1 MCAYQHHERPK
12 RDSSPSAII
21 TRNQRSNPALKH
33 INDQAFGSN
42 AGVNTPNKER
52 AKDRLGRMRD
62 TPTSSGQNSP
72 TNVSRHDPMNGTNS
86 HDRALRKHSRRQHRV
101 HHDHHHYHLK
111 NGLQSPRTQGIS
123 QHTNGFIR
131 SHSHQAHHGSP
142 FANPHEQLGRHFLS
156 KTNLSL
162 QNLSSLGKLVD
173 DRTGYHEDK
182 RVSDEELSRIGKQK
196 NGKQLRE
203 YYEKL
208 NEILD
213 GWREVD
219 EILDS
224 KFPEE
229 VMLRF
234 GSVEEVERFNGN
246 RKRLPWLEGELD
258 SEGTESGYQEES
270 EESDDDDLHR
280 KNGRSSF
287 ARAASALSGWFGGN
301 TGTPPQQ
308 KANPYISGR
317 DEEQALLSSSAPGPP
332 TFAQKYGSTSPYRNA
347 GPGLTTINDDN
358 GVEEDGNDESMPSLS
373 GKERA
378 GRMSHSPPN
387 VGTVRSATPSGQTPR
402 ALENGAVSSKLNKTN
417 TINGKP
423 RKKLYRRRSQ
433 EDSGTASDDEF
444 DEDDEDDGVIQ
455 AGKLDAKIAAE
466 HEERQ
471 SRAKTRE
478 VVIPGTNG
486 ETIKADDVERNQST
500 STDRERQ
507 NKAAQLGGVS
517 ERERMR
523 LLQHVPGRQERE
535 GEREKGVQF
544 AININLAVNV
554 LLLAGKAIAV
564 VSSNSVSLIA
574 SLVDSALD
582 LLSTVIIF
590 GTSKAI
596 SYRSFHTY
604 FKYPVGKKRFE
615 PLGVV
620 IFAVLMIASFCQVLV
635 ESVER
640 LFAVMRTGAEAPG
653 EAAELPLIGIAFMV
667 LTIIIKT
674 FMWFIYRKSH
684 SSGVRAV
691 AQDAENDVVFNI
703 ASLIFPV
710 VGSKL
715 GWPALDPIG
724 GICLSIYIIAEW
736 LETLTETVTKLS
748 GAVGESQDISRA
760 LYLIV
765 RFRSVN
771 SVSAL
776 EVYHAG
782 DDMIVEAD
790 VVLPHT
796 MALKEAH
803 DAGEVITYGM
813 ELLSGIERS
822 YIHLD
827 YNPGGQAGHVT
838 QRG

>member
-1 MCAYQHHERPK
+1 M
-12 RDSSPSAII
+12 I
-21 TRNQRSNPALKH
+21 RN
-33 INDQAFGSN
+33 
-42 AGVNTPNKER
+42 
-52 AKDRLGRMRD
+52 
-62 TPTSSGQNSP
+62 
-72 TNVSRHDPMNGTNS
+72 
-86 HDRALRKHSRRQHRV
+86 HS
-101 HHDHHHYHLK
+101 Y
-111 NGLQSPRTQGIS
+111 
-123 QHTNGFIR
+123 
-131 SHSHQAHHGSP
+131 QAHHGSP
-142 FANPHEQLGRHFLS
+142 FANPNEQLGRHFLS
-156 KTNLSL
+156 KNNLSL
-162 QNLSSLGKLVD
+162 QNLSSLGRLVD

-182 RVSDEELSRIGKQK
+182 RVSDEELNRIGKQK
-196 NGKQLRE
+196 NGKELRE

-219 EILDS
+219 EILD
-224 KFPEE
+224 
-229 VMLRF
+229 M
-234 GSVEEVERFNGN
+234 
-246 RKRLPWLEGELD
+246 
-258 SEGTESGYQEES
+258 
-270 EESDDDDLHR
+270 
-280 KNGRSSF
+280 
-287 ARAASALSGWFGGN
+287 
-301 TGTPPQQ
+301 
-308 KANPYISGR
+308 
-317 DEEQALLSSSAPGPP
+317 
-332 TFAQKYGSTSPYRNA
+332 
-347 GPGLTTINDDN
+347 
-358 GVEEDGNDESMPSLS
+358 
-373 GKERA
+373 
-378 GRMSHSPPN
+378 
-387 VGTVRSATPSGQTPR
+387 
-402 ALENGAVSSKLNKTN
+402 
-417 TINGKP
+417 
-423 RKKLYRRRSQ
+423 
-433 EDSGTASDDEF
+433 
-444 DEDDEDDGVIQ
+444 
-455 AGKLDAKIAAE
+455 
-466 HEERQ
+466 
-471 SRAKTRE
+471 
-478 VVIPGTNG
+478 
-486 ETIKADDVERNQST
+486 ERNQST

-507 NKAAQLGGVS
+507 SKAAQLGGVS
-517 ERERMR
+517 ERDRMR

-635 ESVER
+635 ESIER
-640 LFAVMRTGAEAPG
+640 LFAVMRTGTEAPG
-653 EAAELPLIGIAFMV
+653 ESAELPLIGIAFMV
-667 LTIIIKT
+667 LTIIIKA

-724 GICLSIYIIAEW
+724 GVCLSIYIIAEW

-748 GAVGESQDISRA
+748 GAVGSSHDISRA
-760 LYLIV
+760 LYLIL

-827 YNPGGQAGHVT
+827 YNARGQAGHVA

>member
-1 MCAYQHHERPK
+1 MCAYQQHERPK

-21 TRNQRSNPALKH
+21 ARKKRGNPALVS
-33 INDQAFGSN
+33 INDPAFGSN
-42 AGVNTPNKER
+42 AVTTTPDKER
-52 AKDRLGRMRD
+52 AKDRLGKMRD
-62 TPTSSGQNSP
+62 TPSSSGQNSP
-72 TNVSRHDPMNGTNS
+72 TFDSKNGTNS
-86 HDRALRKHSRRQHRV
+86 HDRALRKQARRQHRV

-111 NGLQSPRTQGIS
+111 NGAQSPGSHSFSHQK
-123 QHTNGFIR
+123 HAKIR
-131 SHSHQAHHGSP
+131 NHSHQAHHGSP
-142 FANPHEQLGRHFLS
+142 FANPNDQIGRHFLS

-162 QNLSSLGKLVD
+162 QDLSSLGKLVD

-182 RVSDEELSRIGKQK
+182 RVSDAELSRIGKQK
-196 NGKQLRE
+196 NGKEIRE

-229 VMLRF
+229 VMLKF
-234 GSVEEVERFNGN
+234 GSVEEVEQFNGN
-246 RKRLPWLEGELD
+246 RKRLPWLEGELE

-270 EESDDDDLHR
+270 EESDDELHR
-280 KNGRSSF
+280 KNGRSSL

-301 TGTPPQQ
+301 SATPPHQR
-308 KANPYISGR
+308 AGLYGPGR
-317 DEEQALLSSSAPGPP
+317 DEEQALLSSSASNTPIREPGPP
-332 TFAQKYGSTSPYRNA
+332 TFAKKYGATGAYRNT
-347 GPGLTTINDDN
+347 GSGLTTIDDDI
-358 GVEEDGNDESMPSLS
+358 GIDDESMPSLS
-373 GKERA
+373 GKELA
-378 GRMSHSPPN
+378 GRMGTSPPN
-387 VGTVRSATPSGQTPR
+387 VGTVRSVTPSGQTPR
-402 ALENGAVSSKLNKTN
+402 ALENGVASSKLAKS
-417 TINGKP
+417 NGQP
-423 RKKLYRRRSQ
+423 RRKLYRRRSQ

-444 DEDDEDDGVIQ
+444 DEDDDEGGIQ

-478 VVIPGTNG
+478 VVVPGTNG
-486 ETIKADDVERNQST
+486 ETIKADEVERNQST

-535 GEREKGVQF
+535 GERERGVQF

-640 LFAVMRTGAEAPG
+640 LFAVMRTGAEVPG
-653 EAAELPLIGIAFMV
+653 ESAELPLIGIAFMV

-674 FMWFIYRKSH
+674 FMWLIYRKSH

-724 GICLSIYIIAEW
+724 GICLSIYIISEW

-748 GAVGESQDISRA
+748 GAVGESQDVSRA
-760 LYLIV
+760 LYMIL

-813 ELLSGIERS
+813 ELLSGIERA

-827 YNPGGQAGHVT
+827 YNSRGQAGHVA